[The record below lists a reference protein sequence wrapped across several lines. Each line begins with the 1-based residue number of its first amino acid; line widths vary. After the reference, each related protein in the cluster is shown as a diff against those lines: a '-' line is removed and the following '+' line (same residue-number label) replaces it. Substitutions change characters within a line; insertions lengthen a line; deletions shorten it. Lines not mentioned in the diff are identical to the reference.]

1 MSNVATRFAPSPTG
15 ALHIGGVRTALFCWL
30 FSKNKKGTFHLRI
43 EDTDKERS
51 KDEHKDQIIKSL
63 KWIGIEHDGEL
74 YIQSKKINDH
84 IAVANDLL
92 KNSHAY
98 KCYCS
103 TEEIEDQKK
112 RARQKK
118 LPYTYN
124 RKCRELSESEAPK
137 DVQPVVR
144 FKSKIEGSSILKD
157 LVQGDVEI
165 ENTTIEDFIILRND
179 GTPTYNLSATVDDH
193 QMNMTHII
201 RGDDHKINTFKQM
214 QIYLAMKWEVPLF
227 AHIPLIHTI
236 EGKKLSK
243 RDNAST
249 LDDYSKIGIMP
260 DALRNYLLRLGWSY
274 QDKEIFTLEES
285 IQYFNLE
292 GIGKSPSKLDMSRI
306 LSMNEH
312 YIKTIDENE
321 LYDHLVKYCG
331 IYKEKIKPEKEA
343 KIKPSLIFLKNKA
356 KTLEDIFNNAKY
368 IIFDDVKF
376 EDKDLE
382 LIDDKAKSII
392 KEFKENLIS
401 INTLDKETLEPIVND
416 LIKKYETNFKGVGQ
430 PLRVAL
436 TGSKFGPG
444 LYDIIIS
451 LGKEEVERR
460 LGNKIIT

>member
-1 MSNVATRFAPSPTG
+1 MSKVATRFAPSPTG

-30 FSKNKKGTFHLRI
+30 YSKNKNGTFHLRI

-63 KWIGIEHDGEL
+63 KWIGLQHDGEL
-74 YIQSKKINDH
+74 YIQSTKINDH
-84 IAVANDLL
+84 INAANDLL
-92 KNSHAY
+92 KNGHAY

-103 TEEIEDQKK
+103 TDEIEDQKK
-112 RARQKK
+112 RAKQKK

-124 RKCRELSESEAPK
+124 RKCRELSESDTPK
-137 DVQPVVR
+137 DIKPVIR

-165 ENTTIEDFIILRND
+165 DNITIEDFIILRND

-193 QMNMTHII
+193 QMSMTHII

-214 QIYLAMKWEVPLF
+214 QIYLSMKWDLPSF
-227 AHIPLIHTI
+227 AHIPLIHTM

-260 DALRNYLLRLGWSY
+260 EALRNYLLRLGWSY
-274 QDKEIFTLEES
+274 KDKEIFTIEES
-285 IQYFNLE
+285 IKYFNLE

-312 YIKTIDENE
+312 YIKNMDERDLFNQFIE
-321 LYDHLVKYCG
+321 YCKLFKSE
-331 IYKEKIKPEKEA
+331 IKNDKKDKIKK
-343 KIKPSLIFLKNKA
+343 SLTFLKNKA
-356 KTLEDIFNNAKY
+356 KTLEDIFNNGQY
-368 IIFDDVKF
+368 MIVDEISFNQ
-376 EDKDLE
+376 EDIK
-382 LIDDKAKSII
+382 LIDDNAKKII
-392 KEFKENLIS
+392 SEFLNSVSKIENLS
-401 INTLDKETLEPIVND
+401 KKNLEPIINH
-416 LIKKYETNFKGVGQ
+416 LIESNETNFKGVGQ
-430 PLRVAL
+430 PLRVVL

-444 LYDIIIS
+444 IYDIIGS
-451 LGKEEVERR
+451 LGKDEILKR
-460 LGNKIIT
+460 LKNKIV

>member
-201 RGDDHKINTFKQM
+201 RGDDHKINTFKQI
-214 QIYLAMKWEVPLF
+214 QIYLGMKWEVPLF

-343 KIKPSLIFLKNKA
+343 KIKPSLTFLKNKA